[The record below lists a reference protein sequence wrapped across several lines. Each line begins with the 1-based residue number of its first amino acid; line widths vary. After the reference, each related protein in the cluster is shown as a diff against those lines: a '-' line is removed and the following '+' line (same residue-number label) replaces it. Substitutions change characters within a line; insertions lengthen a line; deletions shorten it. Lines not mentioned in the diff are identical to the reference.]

1 MSNTI
6 TLKINNKTIAT
17 EESSAKRLLDF
28 LREDLDI
35 TGPKEGCG
43 EGECGACAVI
53 IDKELINSCL
63 VTIGSVQGKEIITVE
78 GLKGTKQFV
87 VLERCF
93 AEAGAV
99 QCGFCTP
106 GMIMAAHAL
115 LSKIPR
121 PTEDD
126 VRNGISGNLCRCT
139 GYNMIINAILMASK
153 RGDGLW

>member
-1 MSNTI
+1 MGKAI
-6 TLKINNKTIAT
+6 TLKINNKTITT
-17 EESSAKRLLDF
+17 EEANTKRLLDF

-63 VTIGSVQGKEIITVE
+63 VTIGSVQGKEIITIE
-78 GLKGTKQFV
+78 GLAGTKQFE
-87 VLERCF
+87 VLEKCF

-115 LSKIPR
+115 LSKLPK
-121 PTEDD
+121 PAEAD
-126 VRNGISGNLCRCT
+126 VREGISGNLCRCT
-139 GYNMIINAILMASK
+139 GYNMIINGILMAAE

>member
-6 TLKINNKTIAT
+6 TLKINNRTITT
-17 EESSAKRLLDF
+17 EENSTKRLLDF

-53 IDKELINSCL
+53 IDKELVNSCL
-63 VTIGSVQGKEIITVE
+63 VAIGSVEGKEIITVE
-78 GLKGTKQFV
+78 GLKGTPQFEI
-87 VLERCF
+87 LEKCF

-115 LSKIPR
+115 LSNNSK
-121 PTEDD
+121 PTEEDIRD
-126 VRNGISGNLCRCT
+126 GISGNLCRCT
-139 GYNMIINAILMASK
+139 GYNMIINGILMASE

>member
-1 MSNTI
+1 MGKAI
-6 TLKINNKTIAT
+6 TLKINNKTITT
-17 EESSAKRLLDF
+17 EEANTKRLLDF

-53 IDKELINSCL
+53 IDKELVNSCL
-63 VTIGSVQGKEIITVE
+63 VTIGSVQGKEIITIE
-78 GLKGTKQFV
+78 GLAGTKQFQ
-87 VLERCF
+87 VLEKCF

-115 LSKIPR
+115 LSKLPK
-121 PTEDD
+121 PTEAD
-126 VRNGISGNLCRCT
+126 VREGISGNLCRCT
-139 GYNMIINAILMASK
+139 GYNMIINGILMAAE

>member
-1 MSNTI
+1 MSKAI
-6 TLKINNKTIAT
+6 ILKINNNTITT
-17 EESSAKRLLDF
+17 EESSTKRLLDF
-28 LREDLDI
+28 LREDMDI

-53 IDKELINSCL
+53 IDKELVNSCL
-63 VTIGSVQGKEIITVE
+63 VTIGSVEGKEIITVE
-78 GLKGTKQFV
+78 GLKGTKQFD
-87 VLERCF
+87 VLEKCF

-115 LSKIPR
+115 LSKIPK

-126 VRNGISGNLCRCT
+126 VRDGISGNLCRCT
-139 GYNMIINAILMASK
+139 GYNMIINAIIMASK

>member
-1 MSNTI
+1 MGKAI
-6 TLKINNKTIAT
+6 TLKINNKTITT
-17 EESSAKRLLDF
+17 EEANTKRLLDF

-53 IDKELINSCL
+53 IDKELVNSCL

-78 GLKGTKQFV
+78 GLAGTKQFE
-87 VLERCF
+87 VLEKCF

-115 LSKIPR
+115 LSKLPK
-121 PTEDD
+121 PTEAD
-126 VRNGISGNLCRCT
+126 VREGISGNLCRCT
-139 GYNMIINAILMASK
+139 GYNMIINGILMAAE

>member
-78 GLKGTKQFV
+78 GLKGTKQFG

-93 AEAGAV
+93 AEAGSV

>member
-1 MSNTI
+1 MTKII
-6 TLKINNKTIAT
+6 TLKINNKIITT
-17 EESSAKRLLDF
+17 EENSTKRLLDF
-28 LREDLDI
+28 LREDMDI

-53 IDKELINSCL
+53 IDKDLVNSCL
-63 VTIGSVQGKEIITVE
+63 VTIGSAQGKEILTVE
-78 GLKGTKQFV
+78 GLHGTKQFD
-87 VLERCF
+87 VLEKCF

-126 VRNGISGNLCRCT
+126 VREGISGNLCRCT
-139 GYNMIINAILMASK
+139 GYNMIVDAILMAAK

>member
-1 MSNTI
+1 MSKTI
-6 TLKINNKTIAT
+6 TLKINNKIINT
-17 EESSAKRLLDF
+17 EENSTKRLLDF
-28 LREDLDI
+28 LREDMDI

-53 IDKELINSCL
+53 IDKDLVNSCL
-63 VTIGSVQGKEIITVE
+63 VTIGSVQGKKILTVE
-78 GLKGTKQFV
+78 GLKGTKQFD
-87 VLERCF
+87 VLEKCF

-115 LSKIPR
+115 LSKISK

-126 VRNGISGNLCRCT
+126 VRDGISGNLCRCT

-153 RGDGLW
+153 RGEGLW

>member
-1 MSNTI
+1 MNKTI
-6 TLKINNKTIAT
+6 TLKINNKTITT
-17 EESSAKRLLDF
+17 EENSTKRLLDF
-28 LREDLDI
+28 LREDMDI

-53 IDKELINSCL
+53 IDKELVNSCL
-63 VTIGSVQGKEIITVE
+63 VTIGSVQEKEITTVE
-78 GLKGTKQFV
+78 GLKGTKQFDI
-87 VLERCF
+87 LEKCF

-115 LSKIPR
+115 LSKTPK
-121 PTEDD
+121 PTESH
-126 VRNGISGNLCRCT
+126 VREGISGNLCRCT
-139 GYNMIINAILMASK
+139 GYNMIINGILMAAK

>member
-1 MSNTI
+1 MSKAV
-6 TLKINNKTIAT
+6 TLKINNKTIT
-17 EESSAKRLLDF
+17 TLENHTKRLLDF
-28 LREDLDI
+28 LREDMDI

-53 IDKELINSCL
+53 IDKELVNSCL
-63 VTIGSVQGKEIITVE
+63 VTIGSVQEKEIITVE
-78 GLKGTKQFV
+78 GLRGTKQFD
-87 VLERCF
+87 VLEKCF

-115 LSKIPR
+115 LSNIPN
-121 PTEDD
+121 PTESD
-126 VRNGISGNLCRCT
+126 VREGISGNLCRCT
-139 GYNMIINAILMASK
+139 GYNMIINGILMAAK